1 MKLPALFLRFETEE
15 HILRGNKC
23 EISGESA
30 LMRMFLKL
38 KITMNKVKMKK
49 LDFRY
54 FCRFGTRALTLRP
67 RNTYIY
73 VFRALFGFCNFQ
85 ATCCEF
91 SKLGVTYLDSKLNFE
106 SIEQVFWRLNVLV
119 CCCAASQY
127 SEITCIF
134 LRSQTEE
141 SVVRVN
147 KSEITGENAFSGDPL
162 EIEDKH
168 ESIKDEETWS

>member
-1 MKLPALFLRFETEE
+1 M
-15 HILRGNKC
+15 
-23 EISGESA
+23 
-30 LMRMFLKL
+30 
-38 KITMNKVKMKK
+38 
-49 LDFRY
+49 
-54 FCRFGTRALTLRP
+54 
-67 RNTYIY
+67 
-73 VFRALFGFCNFQ
+73 
-85 ATCCEF
+85 
-91 SKLGVTYLDSKLNFE
+91 
-106 SIEQVFWRLNVLV
+106 LV

-147 KSEITGENAFSGDPL
+147 KSEITGENAFNGDPL